1 MFRHIFSTTVNWLG
15 SGSQF
20 GSYYKGVQRGNC
32 AGGPNPQCGTGPS
45 FDEARRDFRAM
56 HKTGVFL

>member
-20 GSYYKGVQRGNC
+20 GSYYRGLQRKNC
-32 AGGPNPQCGTGPS
+32 DAPNI
-45 FDEARRDFRAM
+45 DEARRDFRAM
-56 HKTGVFL
+56 HKIGVFV